1 MAYTRTT
8 WRTGETP
15 LSAGNMNNIEDGI
28 EECLVEQ
35 TVKDLYAALGWD
47 DSSNE

>member
-1 MAYTRTT
+1 MAYRRTT
-8 WRTGETP
+8 WQTGETP

-35 TVKDLYAALGWD
+35 DVKDLFATLGWVEPT
-47 DSSNE
+47 N